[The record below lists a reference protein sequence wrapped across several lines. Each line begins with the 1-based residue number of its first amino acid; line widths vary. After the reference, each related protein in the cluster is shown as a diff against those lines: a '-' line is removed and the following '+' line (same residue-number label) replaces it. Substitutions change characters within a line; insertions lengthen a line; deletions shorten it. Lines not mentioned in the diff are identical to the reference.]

1 MARLRLVTIMDNG
14 DVGAELGAV
23 VQDDETH
30 KITFDGAPVVREVF
44 DMVARVTG
52 GRRAAFAHLAADG
65 WSNGKVALRA
75 EGS

>member
-14 DVGAELGAV
+14 DIGTELGAV
-23 VQDDETH
+23 VQDDETK
-30 KITFDGAPVVREVF
+30 KITFEGSPVARETL

-52 GRRAAFAHLAADG
+52 GRLAAFTHLAADG